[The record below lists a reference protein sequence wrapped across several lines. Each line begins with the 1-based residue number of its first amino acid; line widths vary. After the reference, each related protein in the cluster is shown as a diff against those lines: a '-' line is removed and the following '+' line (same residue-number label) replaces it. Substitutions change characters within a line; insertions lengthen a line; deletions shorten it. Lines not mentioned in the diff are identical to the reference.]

1 MQTDPRDGRA
11 SLLNSAEL
19 EAFFSTPEGAD
30 SNEGAG
36 AFEAAKHQANKG
48 YLTAEVRARI
58 DALRTRATGGGA
70 AAHCEQRG
78 HHPGGP
84 GPPISRGS
92 RRLREHRTL
101 TVVVDPSLVLK
112 WVLLEDHTEDALEL
126 WDRWQSAS
134 EHLIFPPVFRSEITK
149 ALHQRVH
156 RQEISPI
163 AAADMLDTL
172 LNLVDTDEPSVL
184 YDRALALA
192 SSLGQDTVHT
202 SLYLALAELWDCELW
217 TADRPFTKTS
227 RQRSTSVR
235 WVRDDA

>member
-1 MQTDPRDGRA
+1 
-11 SLLNSAEL
+11 
-19 EAFFSTPEGAD
+19 
-30 SNEGAG
+30 
-36 AFEAAKHQANKG
+36 
-48 YLTAEVRARI
+48 
-58 DALRTRATGGGA
+58 
-70 AAHCEQRG
+70 
-78 HHPGGP
+78 
-84 GPPISRGS
+84 
-92 RRLREHRTL
+92 L

-112 WVLLEDHTEDALEL
+112 WVLSEDHTEDALEL

-202 SLYLALAELWDCELW
+202 SLYLALAEL
-217 TADRPFTKTS
+217 
-227 RQRSTSVR
+227 
-235 WVRDDA
+235 

>member
-1 MQTDPRDGRA
+1 M
-11 SLLNSAEL
+11 
-19 EAFFSTPEGAD
+19 
-30 SNEGAG
+30 
-36 AFEAAKHQANKG
+36 
-48 YLTAEVRARI
+48 
-58 DALRTRATGGGA
+58 
-70 AAHCEQRG
+70 
-78 HHPGGP
+78 
-84 GPPISRGS
+84 
-92 RRLREHRTL
+92 
-101 TVVVDPSLVLK
+101 LK